1 MASLETFFFAMAALF
16 GFTLVPLS
24 LKLDF
29 DQYELERA
37 LWRINGYRGK
47 APKTGKLFYVSL
59 VLTVLMLAAGLAI
72 RYGLFG
78 G

>member
-16 GFTLVPLS
+16 GFILIPLS

-37 LWRINGYRGK
+37 LWRINGYRGQT
-47 APKTGKLFYVSL
+47 PKMGKLFYLSL
-59 VLTVLMLAAGLAI
+59 GMTVVMLAGGLAI
-72 RYGLFG
+72 HYGLFG